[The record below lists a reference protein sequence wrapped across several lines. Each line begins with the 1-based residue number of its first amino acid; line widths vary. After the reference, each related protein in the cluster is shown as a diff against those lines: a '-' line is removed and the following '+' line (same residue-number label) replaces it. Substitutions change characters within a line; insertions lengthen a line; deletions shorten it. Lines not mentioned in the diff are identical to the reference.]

1 MKKIL
6 CILFAA
12 LFLCS
17 CAETQHSVDDRVK
30 VVTTI
35 FPVYDFVRAVGGDK
49 VDIKLL
55 IKPGTEVHSYDP
67 VPSDIMAIYNSD
79 LFIYIGGESDKWV
92 DKMLSGYSVNSCAMM
107 DYTDNLTED
116 GEDEY
121 DEHIWTS
128 PYNAIKMTEKIAE
141 RLSEV
146 DPENSKLYKLNAD
159 EYADKITEVSEEIG
173 EVVSKSK
180 EPFILV
186 ADRFPFKYFASCYKI
201 EYGAA
206 SGGCAVSSDISLKVM
221 KRLINEVENRSL
233 KYAFYTEMSNKSVA
247 NALKEQTGVKLLELN
262 SAHNVTLSE
271 FNSGITY
278 VDIMKNN
285 LKALKEALL

>member
-1 MKKIL
+1 M
-6 CILFAA
+6 
-12 LFLCS
+12 LFLCGCTATPDKKS
-17 CAETQHSVDDRVK
+17 GKIK

-35 FPVYDFVRAVGGDK
+35 FPIYDFVRAVGGER

-55 IKPGTEVHSYDP
+55 IRPGTEVHSYDP
-67 VPSDIMAIYNSD
+67 VPSDIKAVYDSD

-92 DKMLSGYSVNSCAMM
+92 DKMLSDVKINSCAMM

-128 PYNAIKMTEKIAE
+128 PDNAVKMIE
-141 RLSEV
+141 
-146 DPENSKLYKLNAD
+146 
-159 EYADKITEVSEEIG
+159 KITEKLSEADPQNSKAYKANANGYIAEINK
-173 EVVSKSK
+173 VSKETEKVISECEK
-180 EPFILV
+180 PFILV
-186 ADRFPFKYFASCYKI
+186 ADRFPFKYFATRYGI
-201 EYGAA
+201 EYEAA

-221 KRLINEVENRSL
+221 KRLINEVEKRNL

-247 NALKEQTGVKLLELN
+247 NALNEQTGVKLLELN
-262 SAHNVTLSE
+262 SAHNVTLDE
-271 FNSGITY
+271 FNNKITY

-285 LKALKEALL
+285 LDALKEALQ

>member
-17 CAETQHSVDDRVK
+17 CAETKQAVDGKVK

-92 DKMLSGYSVNSCAMM
+92 DKMLSGYTVNSCAMM

-141 RLSEV
+141 RLSEA
-146 DPENSKLYKLNAD
+146 DPENSELYKSNAD

-201 EYGAA
+201 EYEAA

-262 SAHNVTLSE
+262 SAHNVTLNE

>member
-1 MKKIL
+1 M
-6 CILFAA
+6 
-12 LFLCS
+12 LFLCG
-17 CAETQHSVDDRVK
+17 CTATPYKKGGNIK

-35 FPVYDFVRAVGGDK
+35 FPIYDFVRAVGGER

-55 IKPGTEVHSYDP
+55 IRPGTEVHSYDP
-67 VPSDIMAIYNSD
+67 VPSDIKAVYDSD

-92 DKMLSGYSVNSCAMM
+92 DKMLSDVKINSCAMM

-128 PYNAIKMTEKIAE
+128 PDNAVKMIE
-141 RLSEV
+141 
-146 DPENSKLYKLNAD
+146 
-159 EYADKITEVSEEIG
+159 KITEKLSEADPQNSKAYKANANGYIAEINK
-173 EVVSKSK
+173 VSKETEKVISECAK
-180 EPFILV
+180 PFILV
-186 ADRFPFKYFASCYKI
+186 ADRFPFKYFVTRYGI
-201 EYGAA
+201 EYEAA

-221 KRLINEVENRSL
+221 KRLINEVEKRNL

-247 NALKEQTGVKLLELN
+247 NALNEQTGVKLLEFN
-262 SAHNVTLSE
+262 SAHNVTLDE
-271 FNSGITY
+271 FNNKITY

-285 LKALKEALL
+285 LDTLKEALQ